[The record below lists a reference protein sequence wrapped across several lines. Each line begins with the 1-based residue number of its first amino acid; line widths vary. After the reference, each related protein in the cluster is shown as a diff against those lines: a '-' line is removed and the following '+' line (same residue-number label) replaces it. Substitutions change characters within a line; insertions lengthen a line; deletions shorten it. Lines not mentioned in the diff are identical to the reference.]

1 MWASECVC
9 VMWLTLFNRQ
19 ERLGLL
25 LHWPVVVVVVVARCK
40 VVGRLRN
47 APT

>member
-25 LHWPVVVVVVVARCK
+25 LHWPVVVVVARGK
-40 VVGRLRN
+40 IVGRLRN

>member
-1 MWASECVC
+1 MR

-25 LHWPVVVVVVVARCK
+25 LLRPVVVVVVVVVAR
-40 VVGRLRN
+40 G
-47 APT
+47 